1 MFCMGIVMTSLFL
14 FELKLKEAQIAE
26 TFFDLNALTEEEDE
40 QLPKLNSRLASTNTA
55 FDEDEA
61 FKDVMRNFKT
71 INTDTPETEKE
82 NDEKDDTDSNSDES
96 LTESPEIVKLSETD
110 KQQFEALNE
119 VVKSLKNSAKKQ
131 VNANSALTYSLKD
144 RKILSY
150 KTPRYLCQAAGTI
163 VVNITVNSKG
173 LVTDSYINNT
183 STSKNQCLIEHALEY
198 ANNAKFNSA
207 NMTSQIGSITF
218 YFEGKN

>member
-55 FDEDEA
+55 FDEDED